1 MALVFD
7 QQPQKYTPVY
17 NQSPWVVRET
27 DTSGSLNDWRMV
39 CRVISLT
46 NGTVEV
52 GRFNI
57 RFRDNT
63 ERRIVFD
70 PSEVLQGFISYDHA
84 PMETDG
90 PWQLAPNSI
99 HWYAMNFISQKY
111 EGGKWV
117 NKNEF
122 TPASKAVFNGALPA
136 YSFIDYD
143 QNDYASRQN
152 VPSVPLTS
160 FTPTLAKI
168 GTNESYWVHFLSG
181 DEQAPLSATITK
193 YPLPDLQ
200 GTPLAADPVQINP
213 YGLTFTGAPSV
224 DGDQYSRPRVRIGVG
239 PRDLG
244 AIASPISFTGVQSY
258 SVTFLSTT
266 TGASTSVVFSFNVS
280 DCNKYTPTRLHW
292 LNTLGGFDSWTFGMK
307 SFQEDKI
314 DRRQF
319 LKQKNVLTGGSYG
332 YDRQSRGTTDYH
344 INIGTEL
351 TLNTDLLTDAEL
363 EHLRGLVSSPVVF
376 VEGGSGEYVSVNVV
390 TNSFRQKR
398 GQQDGTFNLEIKIKG
413 SMENVRQ
420 RG

>member
-1 MALVFD
+1 
-7 QQPQKYTPVY
+7 
-17 NQSPWVVRET
+17 
-27 DTSGSLNDWRMV
+27 
-39 CRVISLT
+39 
-46 NGTVEV
+46 
-52 GRFNI
+52 
-57 RFRDNT
+57 
-63 ERRIVFD
+63 
-70 PSEVLQGFISYDHA
+70 
-84 PMETDG
+84 METDG

-111 EGGKWV
+111 EGGEWV
-117 NKNEF
+117 NKNQF
-122 TPASKAVFNGALPA
+122 TPASKAVFNAAIGAYVFPS
-136 YSFIDYD
+136 YTQTGVVSF
-143 QNDYASRQN
+143 QNA
-152 VPSVPLTS
+152 PSKPLTT

-168 GTNESYWVHFLSG
+168 GTDESYWVHFLSG

-280 DCNKYTPTRLHW
+280 DCNKYPPTRLHW

-319 LKQKNVLTGGSYG
+319 LKQKNTLVGGSYG
-332 YDRQSRGTTDYH
+332 YDRMSRGTTDYH
-344 INIGTEL
+344 IHIGTEI

-376 VEGGSGEYVSVNVV
+376 ADAAQGGYISVNVMDK
-390 TNSFRQKR
+390 SFRQKR
-398 GQQDGTFNLEIKIKG
+398 GQQDGTFNLEIKIKA
-413 SMENVRQ
+413 SMDSVRQ